1 VAAGLFGNRESTEEL
16 LERLSKTAQ
25 DDARGYVALGLGLLG
40 DRRAIDP
47 IQEVV
52 EQSAYR
58 PGLLKQAAVALGLL
72 GDREVSRSLVQMLAE
87 ADGLATQAALASA
100 LGQIGDRDSIALLVG
115 MLGDATLTDTAR
127 GFAAVALGLVAEK
140 ELLPWNEKFSRD
152 VNYRAATQ
160 TLNSTAGTGVLNLL

>member
-1 VAAGLFGNRESTEEL
+1 MAAGLFGNRESTEEL
-16 LERLSKTAQ
+16 LERLSKTAK

-100 LGQIGDRDSIALLVG
+100 LGQIGEGGAIALL
-115 MLGDATLTDTAR
+115 LGDATLTDTAR